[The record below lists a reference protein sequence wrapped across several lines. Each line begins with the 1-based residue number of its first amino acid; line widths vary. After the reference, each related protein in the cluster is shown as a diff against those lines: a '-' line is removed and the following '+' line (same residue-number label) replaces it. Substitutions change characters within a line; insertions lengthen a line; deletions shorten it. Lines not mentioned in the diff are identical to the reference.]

1 VTVYRVVLTE
11 EAADDLLRIEDFTIE
26 RELARETPDLDVVRR
41 LRDAIER
48 ALRLLEFSPYSCRK
62 AARALN
68 DKQRELII
76 PFGSAGL
83 IAAFEV
89 RGEVVRIGA
98 IRHQLEQDYQ

>member
-1 VTVYRVVLTE
+1 MTVYRVVLAE
-11 EAADDLLRIEDFTIE
+11 EAADDLLRIENFTIE
-26 RELARETPDLDVVRR
+26 RELASATPDLDVVRR
-41 LRDAIER
+41 LRDAVDR

-62 AARALN
+62 AARAVD

-76 PFGSAGL
+76 PHGSTGL

-98 IRHQLEQDYQ
+98 IRHQLEQDYH